1 LKKAGGVR
9 GKNSMLDVLIK
20 NGKII
25 DGAGNPWFGAD
36 LGIQGDK
43 IVRVCHAIKA
53 EAEKV
58 IDAGGLTVSPG
69 FIDSHTHSDVRV
81 FKHPEEDSKLMQGI
95 TTALIGQDGLSVAPL
110 DEANKPPM
118 MLRVSGLLGTYLKE
132 WPWNSMADYLSAMEK
147 LPPATNSM
155 MLVPSGAIRA
165 MVVGWENRPATPGEL
180 ERMKRILAQ
189 AMEEGGCGYS
199 TGLIY
204 PPGIYADRTEMVEM
218 CKVAASYGG
227 FFVVHM
233 RNEGDYFLDSIHE
246 VIGICRDAGCPL
258 HISHLKIA
266 GKKNW
271 GRAGEALALIEE
283 ARAKGLDVTFDQY
296 PYLAGSTML
305 DAVIP
310 PRFHA
315 GGTAKLLERLKNP
328 TIREEIRQA
337 QEGLK
342 PERWDNW
349 VDTCGW
355 DGIVVSAVK
364 TDANRFVEGKSVAEI
379 AKVTGKTPID
389 AVCDLLVAEEN
400 AVTMVVFYGSEG
412 DVKEIMRSEYM
423 TLCSDGIVGGKPHPR
438 VFGTCARFL
447 GKYVREEKV
456 LTLPQAIRRMTSF
469 PAQRLGLQ
477 DRGLIREGMIADI
490 AIFNPDTI
498 IDKGTY
504 AEPNQY
510 PVGIEYVLLS
520 GKVAVEKGK
529 LTGLRAGKVLRRR

>member
-1 LKKAGGVR
+1 
-9 GKNSMLDVLIK
+9 MIDILIK
-20 NGKII
+20 NGRVI
-25 DGAGNPWFGAD
+25 DGAGNPWFRAD
-36 LGIQGDK
+36 VAIQGDK
-43 IVRVCHAIKA
+43 IVQIRAHIKS
-53 EAEKV
+53 ESKRV
-58 IDAGGLTVSPG
+58 IDAAGLIVSPG

-81 FKHPEEDSKLMQGI
+81 FKYPEEDAKLMQGI

-110 DEANKPPM
+110 DDANKSPM

-132 WPWNSMADYLSAMEK
+132 WPWNSMAEYFSALEK
-147 LPPATNSM
+147 LPPATNAM
-155 MLVPSGAIRA
+155 MLVPSGAVRA
-165 MVVGWENRPATPGEL
+165 MVVGWENRPATPNEL

-233 RNEGDYFLDSIHE
+233 RNEGDFFLDSIRE
-246 VIGICRDAGCPL
+246 VIGICMDAACPL

-271 GRAGEALALIEE
+271 GRAGEALTLIEE
-283 ARAKGLDVTFDQY
+283 ARAKGLEVTFDQY
-296 PYLAGSTML
+296 HYIAGSTML

-310 PRFHA
+310 PRFHT
-315 GGTAKLLERLKNP
+315 GGTAMLLERLKNP
-328 TIREEIRQA
+328 TIREEIRQV

-349 VDTCGW
+349 VDTCTW
-355 DGIVVSAVK
+355 DGIIVSAVK

-379 AKVTGKTPID
+379 AKITGKTLID
-389 AVCDLLVAEEN
+389 TVCDLLVAEEN
-400 AVTMVVFYGSEG
+400 AVTMVVFYGNEE

-438 VFGTCARFL
+438 VYGTCARFL

-456 LTLPQAIRRMTSF
+456 LTLPQAIKRMTSL

-477 DRGLIREGMIADI
+477 NRGLIREGMIADLVL
-490 AIFNPDTI
+490 FNPNSI

-504 AEPNQY
+504 TEPNQY
-510 PVGIEYVLLS
+510 PIGIEYVLV
-520 GKVAVEKGK
+520 GGQVAVAEGK
-529 LTGLRAGKVLRRR
+529 LTGLRAGKVIRRR

>member
-1 LKKAGGVR
+1 
-9 GKNSMLDVLIK
+9 MLDVLIK

-233 RNEGDYFLDSIHE
+233 RNEGDYFLDSLHE

-328 TIREEIRQA
+328 TIREEIRQV

-364 TDANRFVEGKSVAEI
+364 TDANRFIEGKSVAEI

-400 AVTMVVFYGSEG
+400 AVTMVVFYGSEE

-438 VFGTCARFL
+438 VYGTCARFL

-529 LTGLRAGKVLRRR
+529 LTGLRAGKALRRR

>member
-1 LKKAGGVR
+1 
-9 GKNSMLDVLIK
+9 MLDILVK
-20 NGKII
+20 NGRVI
-25 DGAGNPWFGAD
+25 DGTGNPWFRAD
-36 LGIQGDK
+36 VAIQDDR
-43 IVRVCHAIKA
+43 IVQIRPQMKS
-53 EAEKV
+53 ESKRV
-58 IDAGGLTVSPG
+58 IDAAGSIVSPG

-81 FKHPEEDSKLMQGI
+81 FKYPEEDAKLMQGI
-95 TTALIGQDGLSVAPL
+95 TTALTGQDGLSVAPL
-110 DEANKPPM
+110 DEANKSPM

-132 WPWNSMADYLSAMEK
+132 WPWNSMADYLSALEK
-147 LPPATNSM
+147 LPPATNTM
-155 MLVPSGAIRA
+155 MLVPSGAVRA
-165 MVVGWENRPATPGEL
+165 MVVGWENRPATPHEL
-180 ERMKRILAQ
+180 ERMKRILSQ

-233 RNEGDYFLDSIHE
+233 RNEGDFFRDSLRE
-246 VIGICRDAGCPL
+246 VIGICTDAACPL

-271 GRAGEALALIEE
+271 GRANEALASIDE
-283 ARAKGLDVTFDQY
+283 AREKGLDVTFDQY

-328 TIREEIRQA
+328 AIREEIRQV
-337 QEGLK
+337 QENIK

-355 DGIVVSAVK
+355 EGTVVSAVK

-379 AKVTGKTPID
+379 AKITGKTPID
-389 AVCDLLVAEEN
+389 AVSDLLIAENN
-400 AVTMVVFYGSEG
+400 AVTMVSFYGSEG

-438 VFGTCARFL
+438 VYGTCARFL
-447 GKYVREEKV
+447 GKYVREERV
-456 LTLPQAIRRMTSF
+456 LPLHQAIKKMTSL
-469 PAQRLGLQ
+469 PAQRLRLQ
-477 DRGLIREGMIADI
+477 DRGLIKEGMVADI
-490 AIFNPDTI
+490 TIFNPDTI
-498 IDKGTY
+498 IDQGTY

-510 PVGIEYVLLS
+510 PIGIEYVLVNGQLAVAE
-520 GKVAVEKGK
+520 GKI
-529 LTGLRAGKVLRRR
+529 TGTRAGKVLRRTA

>member
-1 LKKAGGVR
+1 
-9 GKNSMLDVLIK
+9 MLDVLIK

-25 DGAGNPWFGAD
+25 DGAGNPWYEAD
-36 LGIQGDK
+36 LGIQGDT
-43 IVRVCHAIKA
+43 IVRVSQAIKA
-53 EAEKV
+53 EAEKI

-69 FIDSHTHSDVRV
+69 FIDSHTHSDLRV

-118 MLRVSGLLGTYLKE
+118 MLRVSGLLGTYLRE
-132 WPWNSMADYLSAMEK
+132 WPWNSMAEYLSAMEK

-165 MVVGWENRPATPGEL
+165 SVVGWENRPATPGEL

-189 AMEEGGCGYS
+189 AMEEGACGYS

-204 PPGIYADRTEMVEM
+204 APGIYADRTEMVEL
-218 CKVAASYGG
+218 CKVTAGYGG
-227 FFVVHM
+227 FFVVHI
-233 RNEGDYFLDSIHE
+233 RSEGDYFLESMQE
-246 VIGICRDAGCPL
+246 VIEICRDAGCPL
-258 HISHLKIA
+258 HISHLKIL

-283 ARAKGLDVTFDQY
+283 ARAQGLDVSFDQY
-296 PYLAGSTML
+296 PYTAGSSGL
-305 DAVIP
+305 DLVIP
-310 PRFHA
+310 PRFHT
-315 GGTAKLLERLKNP
+315 GGTARLLERLNNP
-328 TIREEIRQA
+328 AVREEIRQV

-342 PERWDNW
+342 PERWENF
-349 VDTCGW
+349 VDTCTW
-355 DGIVVSAVK
+355 DGIIVSAVK

-379 AKVTGKTPID
+379 AKITGKTPID

-400 AVTMVVFYGSEG
+400 AVTMIVFYGSEE

-423 TLCSDGIVGGKPHPR
+423 TICTDAIVGGKPHPR
-438 VFGTCARFL
+438 TYGTCARFL

-456 LTLPQAIRRMTSF
+456 LTLPQAVKRMTSF

-477 DRGLIREGMIADI
+477 NRGLIREGMIADLV
-490 AIFNPDTI
+490 IFNPDSI

-504 AEPNQY
+504 TEPNQY
-510 PVGIEYVLLS
+510 PGGIEFVLVGGQLA
-520 GKVAVEKGK
+520 VADGK
-529 LTGLRAGKVLRRR
+529 LTGARAGKVLRRR